1 MVLNYDAGFG
11 FDGDNYIA
19 EMELNEVEV
28 VVVAVVHNGT
38 NAFHDVLFVLAFYCH
53 IFKLVNQLSQFKTI
67 AHKSDGFSQ
76 VIQVK
81 QGAAPPC
88 VGLFRINL

>member
-1 MVLNYDAGFG
+1 MNYDAGFG
-11 FDGDNYIA
+11 FDGDNYDIA

-28 VVVAVVHNGT
+28 VVAVHNDT

-67 AHKSDGFSQ
+67 VYKSDGFNQ
-76 VIQVK
+76 VIQAK